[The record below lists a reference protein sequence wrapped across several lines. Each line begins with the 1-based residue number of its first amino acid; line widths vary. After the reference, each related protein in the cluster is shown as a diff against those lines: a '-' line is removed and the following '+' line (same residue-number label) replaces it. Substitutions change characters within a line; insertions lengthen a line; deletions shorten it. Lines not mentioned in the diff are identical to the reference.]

1 MAVVKLERQ
10 YAFVDINRDG
20 VNFRLQLDPLDE
32 VAAAK
37 VIRLGSLL
45 SRMMAKNVEAKAG
58 EKEGKLDEY
67 LLLSD
72 LTLQFFAEFDDV
84 MRCVFPGKNGIA
96 CWNDFTDKTGKICNS
111 KDAAAIISAINTA
124 YTYAAAREQEEKE
137 S

>member
-1 MAVVKLERQ
+1 MAEVKLERQ
-10 YAFVDINRDG
+10 YAYIDVDRDG
-20 VNFRLQLDPLDE
+20 VKFRLQLDPLDE

-45 SRMMAKNVEAKAG
+45 SRMMAKNVAAKEG
-58 EKEGKLDEY
+58 EKEGKLDKY

-72 LTLQFFAEFDDV
+72 LTLQFHAEFDEV
-84 MRCVFPGKNGIA
+84 MQCVFPGTSGTA
-96 CWNDFTDKTGKICNS
+96 CWNDFTAKTGKICNS

-137 S
+137 P